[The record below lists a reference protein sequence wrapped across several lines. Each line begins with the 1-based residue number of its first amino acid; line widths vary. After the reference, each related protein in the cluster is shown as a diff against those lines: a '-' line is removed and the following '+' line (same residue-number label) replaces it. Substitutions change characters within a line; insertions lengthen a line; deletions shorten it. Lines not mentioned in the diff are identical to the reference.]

1 MCFACLRHSASRH
14 PVDPSEDGE
23 VLFGVEQEGLL
34 TGVKRLGTGET
45 VLDEKV
51 AQVLALTG
59 LSQDGVQLSPSG
71 LDLYRAAFVVRDDNA
86 TDRLVGQALRALL
99 PIQVLAQEL
108 GNAPAIT
115 EDGAVSLLA
124 LHRVVTPDFTAD
136 DARLTFRW
144 LNDVGVIVYSRK
156 LKTVRFIPDDPG
168 AAKAGEVANLS
179 AMVSPRT
186 PYSNVARLRKVLRI
200 QAGVVTWA
208 DQHFGA
214 RAFEELVDELDPTKV
229 TELRI
234 ISGGAENVLTA
245 KSYRDYERFQQEM
258 ATKGIAVEWR
268 VDATREWH
276 DRWLVDASKAFNVPP
291 VNSLFANQ
299 YSEILA
305 TDQRPPVDEWWDRSA
320 PRTA

>member
-1 MCFACLRHSASRH
+1 
-14 PVDPSEDGE
+14 VDPSEDGE
-23 VLFGVEQEGLL
+23 LLFGVEQEGLL
-34 TGVKRLGTGET
+34 TGIKRLGTGDR

-51 AQVLALTG
+51 AHVLALTG
-59 LSQDGVQLSPSG
+59 LSADGDGLSQSG
-71 LDLYRAAFVVRDDNA
+71 LNLYRAAFVVRDDDA
-86 TDRLVGQALRALL
+86 TDRLLGQALRALL

-115 EDGAVSLLA
+115 EEGAVSLLA
-124 LHRVVTPDFTAD
+124 LHRVVLPSFTAEA
-136 DARLTFRW
+136 ARPTLRW
-144 LNDVGVIVYSRK
+144 LNNLGVIVYSRK
-156 LKTVRFIPDDPG
+156 LKTVRFVPDDPG

-186 PYSNVARLRKVLRI
+186 PFSNVARFRKVLRI
-200 QAGVVTWA
+200 QSGVVTWA

-234 ISGGAENVLTA
+234 ISGSAESVLSA
-245 KSYRDYERFQQEM
+245 KSYRDYVRFQEEM
-258 ATKGIAVEWR
+258 ATKGISVEWR
-268 VDATREWH
+268 VDPTREWH
-276 DRWLVDASKAFNVPP
+276 DRWLVDASKVFNLPP

-305 TDQRPPVDEWWDRSA
+305 SDERPPVDEWWDRST
-320 PRTA
+320 PRAA